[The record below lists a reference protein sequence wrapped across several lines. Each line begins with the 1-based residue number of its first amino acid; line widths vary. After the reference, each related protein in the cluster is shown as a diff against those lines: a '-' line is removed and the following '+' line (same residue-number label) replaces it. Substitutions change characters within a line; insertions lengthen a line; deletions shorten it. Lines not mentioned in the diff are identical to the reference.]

1 MRCAK
6 PFLLALLVSLSGL
19 AWAQEAPTS
28 FSALDQVQSAQL
40 WKLLK
45 EGQTITAALQKNYDL
60 RLKDL
65 DKRESALTQR
75 ESDYQTREL
84 TLTEREAAQKRMAE
98 TLADSEKSLAKAS
111 KSLKTVNLELWIWR
125 GVAAASVVSLV
136 VVAVTK

>member
-1 MRCAK
+1 MRCGK
-6 PFLLALLVSLSGL
+6 PLLLALLVLLSGSL
-19 AWAQEAPTS
+19 WAQEAPTS

-60 RLKDL
+60 RLIDL
-65 DKRESALTQR
+65 QAREQTLTEKEADYQKRE
-75 ESDYQTREL
+75 QTL
-84 TLTEREAAQKRMAE
+84 SEREAAQKRIAE
-98 TLADSEKSLAKAS
+98 ALTDSEKSLAKAS
-111 KSLKTVNLELWIWR
+111 KSLKTANLELWIWR